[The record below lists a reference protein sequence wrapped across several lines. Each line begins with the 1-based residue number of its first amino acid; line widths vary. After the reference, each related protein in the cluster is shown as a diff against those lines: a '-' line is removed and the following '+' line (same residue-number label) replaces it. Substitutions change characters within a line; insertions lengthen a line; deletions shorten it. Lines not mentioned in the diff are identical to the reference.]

1 MGERWIA
8 EAEQLTPSGAPGTMS
23 GVGPPRAICHVTV
36 SRPGSFDAMH
46 RVLTDKMAEPHVLYD
61 WATDRLGQY
70 FALDRSARALR
81 RGTRDV
87 SCNKVG
93 TVCIQIEFC
102 AMPDGF
108 TRYWTPGPN
117 FRALMRAI
125 ASWGIT
131 PQFVARANTSAGDN
145 VRQTWETYLATG
157 GWWGH
162 CHVPENDHW
171 DPGPIDQA
179 AFFAAAGIT
188 TQEDENMPLTTAD
201 IDDIIRRLA
210 DIEDSIGRA
219 RASIAANG
227 TALADQISVL
237 RDRVDAVAKLEAKI
251 DALTAAVA
259 AIKTGTVTGEVTVT
273 GGTLTVGA

>member
-23 GVGPPRAICHVTV
+23 GVGPARAICHVTV

-46 RVLTDKMAEPHVLYD
+46 RVLTDKQGEPHLLYD

-70 FALDRSARALR
+70 FPLDRSARALK
-81 RGTRDV
+81 RGARDV

-102 AMPDGF
+102 SMPDGF

-201 IDDIIRRLA
+201 VNAIWDKTIDGVPMGDRLYFSHRRAQAAVDELA
-210 DIEDSIGRA
+210 KVRA
-219 RASIAANG
+219 ELAVLAAK
-227 TALADQISVL
+227 V
-237 RDRVDAVAKLEAKI
+237 
-251 DALTAAVA
+251 DALTASPVS
-259 AIKTGTVTGEVTVT
+259 GTVTVT
-273 GGTLTVGA
+273 GGTLTVGT

>member
-1 MGERWIA
+1 MPERWIA

-102 AMPDGF
+102 SMPDGF

-179 AFFAAAGIT
+179 AFFARAVEIT
-188 TQEDENMPLTTAD
+188 QG
-201 IDDIIRRLA
+201 DDMTPA
-210 DIEDSIGRA
+210 E
-219 RASIAANG
+219 
-227 TALADQISVL
+227 
-237 RDRVDAVAKLEAKI
+237 
-251 DALTAAVA
+251 LTAALKASAPAFAA
-259 AIKTGTVTGEVTVT
+259 AIRDALLSAPIAAGESDAPASLEWAIYRTQSILMRMDT
-273 GGTLTVGA
+273 RIAEALEHRQ

>member
-1 MGERWIA
+1 MPERWIA

-23 GVGPPRAICHVTV
+23 GVGPARAICHVTV

-46 RVLTDKMAEPHVLYD
+46 RVLTDKQGEPHLLYD

-70 FALDRSARALR
+70 FPLDRSARALK
-81 RGTRDV
+81 RGARDV

-201 IDDIIRRLA
+201 VNAIWDEDIDGVTARNRAYFAHRRAQAAL
-210 DIEDSIGRA
+210 DETLKA
-219 RASIAANG
+219 RAE
-227 TALADQISVL
+227 LATIT
-237 RDRVDAVAKLEAKI
+237 AKI
-251 DALTAAVA
+251 DALAVAVA

-273 GGTLTVGA
+273 GGTLTVGT

>member
-1 MGERWIA
+1 MPERWIA

-23 GVGPPRAICHVTV
+23 GVGPARAICHVTV

-46 RVLTDKMAEPHVLYD
+46 RVLTDKQGEPHLLYD

-70 FALDRSARALR
+70 FPLDRSARALK
-81 RGTRDV
+81 RGARDV

-117 FRALMRAI
+117 FRALMRAVR
-125 ASWGIT
+125 SWGVE
-131 PQFVARANTSAGDN
+131 PRWVARTGTTIADN

-171 DPGPIDQA
+171 DPGPIDQGV
-179 AFFAAAGIT
+179 FLAAAGIT
-188 TQEDENMPLTTAD
+188 TTPQEDDMATPGE
-201 IDDIIRRLA
+201 
-210 DIEDSIGRA
+210 
-219 RASIAANG
+219 IAAAVWAAPMDG
-227 TALADQISVL
+227 QTMGARVYYAHQRAQAAVDELAKVRAELAALAAK
-237 RDRVDAVAKLEAKI
+237 VD
-251 DALTAAVA
+251 
-259 AIKTGTVTGEVTVT
+259 AIKTGAVTGEVTVT
-273 GGTLTVGA
+273 GGTLTVGK

>member
-1 MGERWIA
+1 MPERWIA

-93 TVCIQIEFC
+93 AACIQIEFC
-102 AMPDGF
+102 SMPDGF

-171 DPGPIDQA
+171 DPGPIDQR

-188 TQEDENMPLTTAD
+188 TQEDDPMAMTP
-201 IDDIIRRLA
+201 
-210 DIEDSIGRA
+210 EDR
-219 RASIAANG
+219 
-227 TALADQISVL
+227 TALAKEIGREVAQALLSAPIGTSAADAPADLGWGLYRIQSELMRL
-237 RDRVDAVAKLEAKI
+237 RGLVEQ
-251 DALTAAVA
+251 ALDESKAAQP
-259 AIKTGTVTGEVTVT
+259 
-273 GGTLTVGA
+273 

>member
-46 RVLTDKMAEPHVLYD
+46 RVLTDKMAEPHLLYD

-70 FALDRSARALR
+70 FPLDRSARALK
-81 RGTRDV
+81 RGARDV

-102 AMPDGF
+102 SMPDGF

-188 TQEDENMPLTTAD
+188 TTPQEDDMATPAE
-201 IDDIIRRLA
+201 
-210 DIEDSIGRA
+210 
-219 RASIAANG
+219 IAAAVWAAPMDGETMGNRLYF
-227 TALADQISVL
+227 AHRRAQAAVDDLRQVRAELAVL
-237 RDRVDAVAKLEAKI
+237 AAKV
-251 DALTAAVA
+251 DALTASPVS
-259 AIKTGTVTGEVTVT
+259 GTVTVT
-273 GGTLTVGA
+273 GGTLTVGT

>member
-1 MGERWIA
+1 MPERWIA

-93 TVCIQIEFC
+93 AACIQIEFC
-102 AMPDGF
+102 SMPDGF

-179 AFFAAAGIT
+179 ALFAAAGIT
-188 TQEDENMPLTTAD
+188 TQEDPMAMTP
-201 IDDIIRRLA
+201 
-210 DIEDSIGRA
+210 EDR
-219 RASIAANG
+219 
-227 TALADQISVL
+227 TALAQEIG
-237 RDRVDAVAKLEAKI
+237 KE
-251 DALTAAVA
+251 VA
-259 AIKTGTVTGEVTVT
+259 AAL
-273 GGTLTVGA
+273 LTSSIGDSAPDAPANLGWGLYRIQSELRRLRALVESAIPKPPAR

>member
-1 MGERWIA
+1 MPERWIA

-179 AFFAAAGIT
+179 AFCAADPCFSSVPIVYICAW
-188 TQEDENMPLTTAD
+188 QALPLQPRPATLAQRPSAALVTAT
-201 IDDIIRRLA
+201 RTPT
-210 DIEDSIGRA
+210 
-219 RASIAANG
+219 ASPP
-227 TALADQISVL
+227 S
-237 RDRVDAVAKLEAKI
+237 
-251 DALTAAVA
+251 
-259 AIKTGTVTGEVTVT
+259 
-273 GGTLTVGA
+273 